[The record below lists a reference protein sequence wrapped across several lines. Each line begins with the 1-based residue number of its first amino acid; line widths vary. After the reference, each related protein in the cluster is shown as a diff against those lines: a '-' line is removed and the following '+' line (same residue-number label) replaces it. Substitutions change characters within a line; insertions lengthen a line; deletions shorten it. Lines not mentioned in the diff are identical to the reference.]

1 MMRCKDVEA
10 AALSVLE
17 RLVVSCAVLLSL
29 WIVCHRVSL
38 VIFSRESL
46 EAKSTIFLLYSVT
59 TLMLVKHHC
68 REVLS

>member
-38 VIFSRESL
+38 VIFSRERGKEHYFFVLYVLCDNFDACEASL
-46 EAKSTIFLLYSVT
+46 
-59 TLMLVKHHC
+59 
-68 REVLS
+68 